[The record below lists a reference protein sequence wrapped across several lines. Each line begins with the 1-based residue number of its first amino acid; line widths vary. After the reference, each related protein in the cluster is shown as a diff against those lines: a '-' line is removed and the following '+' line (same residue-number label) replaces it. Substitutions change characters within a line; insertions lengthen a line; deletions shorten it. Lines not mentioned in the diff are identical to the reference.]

1 MKNPDRDPD
10 HSRRRKAGDRD
21 ESPDGKEAARLLYGG
36 FTDTD
41 NNTDSTD
48 GPSE

>member
-1 MKNPDRDPD
+1 MKNPDRVPDP
-10 HSRRRKAGDRD
+10 SRGRKAGDRG
-21 ESPDGKEAARLLYGG
+21 ESPDGKEIAERLYGG

-41 NNTDSTD
+41 KNTDSTD

>member
-1 MKNPDRDPD
+1 MENPDRDSD
-10 HSRRRKAGDRD
+10 HTRRQDTGERG
-21 ESPDGKEAARLLYGG
+21 ESPDGKEIAERLYGG
-36 FTDTD
+36 FTETD

>member
-10 HSRRRKAGDRD
+10 HSRRREAGEND
-21 ESPDGKEAARLLYGG
+21 ESPDGKEIAERLYGG
-36 FTDTD
+36 FTGTDT
-41 NNTDSTD
+41 NTDSAD